1 MSELKKIF
9 KTIEAGLPNKARGM
23 GVDVTDLVD
32 SNLLNKLAG
41 DELTVGFGADS
52 STEKLKPLANIAFK
66 KGQLQG
72 GIGGAAKDD
81 FGAGLLYNTDNNSG
95 SASFNFSKT
104 PEAGKNFMFRATQR
118 FKHGGLLKQGKP
130 KIAFKGWK

>member
-23 GVDVTDLVD
+23 GVDVTDLV
-32 SNLLNKLAG
+32 G

-81 FGAGLLYNTDNNSG
+81 FGAGILYNTDNNSG

>member
-9 KTIEAGLPNKARGM
+9 KTIDACLPNKAKGIW
-23 GVDVTDLVD
+23 VDVNDLVD
-32 SNLLNKLAG
+32 SNLLKRLAR

-66 KGQLQG
+66 KGQVQG
-72 GIGGAAKDD
+72 SIGGADKDD
-81 FGAGLLYNTDNNSG
+81 FGAGILYNTDNNSG

-104 PEAGKNFMFRATQR
+104 PEAGKNFMFRATQK
-118 FKHGGLLKQGKP
+118 FKRGGLLKQGKP

>member
-1 MSELKKIF
+1 MSELKNIF
-9 KTIEAGLPNKARGM
+9 KTIERGLPNKTRGI
-23 GVDVTDLVD
+23 GLDVTDLVD
-32 SNLLNKLAG
+32 STLLNKMAG
-41 DELTVGFGADS
+41 DELTVGLGADS

-66 KGQLQG
+66 KGQIQG
-72 GIGGAAKDD
+72 GVGGAAKDD
-81 FGAGLLYNTDNNSG
+81 FGAGILYNTDNNSG